1 MYGIDNVINKC
12 QMYLLL
18 RFGRYVA
25 GIARICSSSPKVVT
39 FTLGNC
45 IHVDMVSIPGDGL
58 IL

>member
-1 MYGIDNVINKC
+1 MPDVFIATIW
-12 QMYLLL
+12 
-18 RFGRYVA
+18 YVA
-25 GIARICSSSPKVVT
+25 GIARICSSSLKVVT

>member
-1 MYGIDNVINKC
+1 MPDVFIPTIW
-12 QMYLLL
+12 
-18 RFGRYVA
+18 YVA